1 VPTLD
6 GFDLIIFDCDGVL
19 VDSEIIAAEVESR
32 LLTEAGYPID
42 ALELAERFAG
52 LTWKDILLAVEREAS
67 IPLQASLLTRS
78 EGLLDERLGRS
89 VKGIE
94 GAAAAIAR
102 IDLPRCICSN
112 SSDKRLELMLKRTK
126 LWPLFSPHI
135 FSAKTLG
142 EGRTKPKPDVFLHA
156 AETMKVEPGRVVVVE
171 DSVHGIHGARSAGM
185 RVIGF
190 TGASHS
196 YPSHADKL
204 MDAGAETVI
213 ARMSELPATVAALSA
228 WSGAA

>member
-1 VPTLD
+1 MKRETELV
-6 GFDLIIFDCDGVL
+6 IFDCDGVL
-19 VDSEIIAAEVESR
+19 VDSEIIAAEVEAK
-32 LLTEAGYPID
+32 LLTDAGYPID
-42 ALELAERFAG
+42 AMELAERFAG

-78 EGLLDERLGRS
+78 ESLLDERLARS

-112 SSDKRLELMLKRTK
+112 SSDKRLELMLKRAK
-126 LWPLFSPHI
+126 LWPLFSPQI
-135 FSAKTLG
+135 FSAKNLG

-156 AETMKVEPGRVVVVE
+156 AETMKVDRGRVVVVE
-171 DSVHGIHGARSAGM
+171 DSVHGIHGARAAGM